1 MADSGKKR
9 KHRDDAGAA
18 TKSKKKKVSVAP
30 AQTSSQTPP
39 IKVSSVMQAQAS
51 PAVIATTP
59 GISISKDA
67 KYNTY
72 SRRSTKKSKHGA
84 GDLLLHSSSHRT
96 VDYTAREERPSAGA
110 GQPLLKHYVGLFDPA
125 SGQLQLVEAKKMVI
139 RGSVRAQQAPQEDME
154 TRKLNQVR
162 LAQAYIVRTT
172 ANMSQTNMNL
182 KAELG
187 QAFGTKKA
195 KKALAA
201 ITENAISPRKA
212 QGGDAPQALD
222 ASEKALMAT
231 IKDVTMSVATK
242 EDLQNAMD
250 AAKPVPRGNYEAEE
264 IQDVYR
270 PEALIGRDILELIQ
284 VNDWLEAVKSNED
297 IQLRS
302 RFVAHRINRIGSGES
317 AVLRL
322 RVLRYL
328 YFLVLLYLS
337 SKKGKDRGTREV
349 LKKDKLSEELAPAPP
364 PVVESIRRKFSD
376 NGIMRK
382 QHVDLLAT
390 HCAVFA
396 CILDNFETNT
406 WDLKEDLGLDQKQM
420 TQYFMEIGAGIKKVK
435 AEGRMDSIAR
445 LRLPLVFPKM
455 RQMRR

>member
-1 MADSGKKR
+1 MADSSKKR
-9 KHRDDAGAA
+9 KHRDDADAETKLKKTKVS
-18 TKSKKKKVSVAP
+18 TKSSESQAQKAVIKISSVI
-30 AQTSSQTPP
+30 QTP
-39 IKVSSVMQAQAS
+39 AS
-51 PAVIATTP
+51 PPVIATAS
-59 GISISKDA
+59 GISISKDT

-72 SRRSTKKSKHGA
+72 SRRSAKKSKHGA

-96 VDYTAREERPSAGA
+96 VDYTAREDKPSVGA

-125 SGQLQLVEAKKMVI
+125 SGQLQLVEAKKMSI

-154 TRKLNQVR
+154 SRKL
-162 LAQAYIVRTT
+162 
-172 ANMSQTNMNL
+172 SQTTMNL
-182 KAELG
+182 KADLG
-187 QAFGTKKA
+187 QTFGTKKA

-201 ITENAISPRKA
+201 ITENAISPRKP

-222 ASEKALMAT
+222 ASDKALMAT

-270 PEALIGRDILELIQ
+270 PENLIGKDILELIQ
-284 VNDWLEAVKSNED
+284 VNDWAEAVKNNED

-328 YFLVLLYLS
+328 YFLVLLYLT
-337 SKKGKDRGTREV
+337 SKKGKDRGTRDV
-349 LKKDKLSEELAPAPP
+349 LRKDKLTEELAPAPP

-376 NGIMRK
+376 NGVMRK

-390 HCAVFA
+390 HCAAFA

-420 TQYFMEIGAGIKKVK
+420 TQYFMEIGATMKKVK

-445 LRLPLVFPKM
+445 LRLPLVFPKI

>member
-1 MADSGKKR
+1 M
-9 KHRDDAGAA
+9 
-18 TKSKKKKVSVAP
+18 
-30 AQTSSQTPP
+30 
-39 IKVSSVMQAQAS
+39 
-51 PAVIATTP
+51 
-59 GISISKDA
+59 
-67 KYNTY
+67 
-72 SRRSTKKSKHGA
+72 
-84 GDLLLHSSSHRT
+84 
-96 VDYTAREERPSAGA
+96 
-110 GQPLLKHYVGLFDPA
+110 KHYIGLFDPV
-125 SGQLQLVEAKKMVI
+125 SGQLQMVEAKKMVI
-139 RGSVRAQQAPQEDME
+139 RGSVRAQQAPQEDMQS
-154 TRKLNQVR
+154 RKL
-162 LAQAYIVRTT
+162 AQTT
-172 ANMSQTNMNL
+172 MNL
-182 KAELG
+182 KADLG
-187 QAFGTKKA
+187 QTFGTKKA

-222 ASEKALMAT
+222 ASDKALMAT

-270 PEALIGRDILELIQ
+270 PEQLIGKDILELIQ
-284 VNDWLEAVKSNED
+284 VNDWAGAVRNNED

-328 YFLVLLYLS
+328 YFLVLLYLT
-337 SKKGKDRGTREV
+337 SKKGRDRGTKEV
-349 LKKDKLSEELAPAPP
+349 LKKDKLTEELAPAPP
-364 PVVESIRRKFSD
+364 PVVEHIRRRFSD
-376 NGIMRK
+376 GGIMRK
-382 QHVDLLAT
+382 QHIDLLAT
-390 HCAVFA
+390 HCCVFA

-420 TQYFMEIGAGIKKVK
+420 TQYFMEIGATIKKVK
-435 AEGRMDSIAR
+435 AEGRQDCIAR
-445 LRLPLVFPKM
+445 LKLPLVFPKL

>member
-9 KHRDDAGAA
+9 KHRDDAGAE
-18 TKSKKKKVSVAP
+18 TKLKKKKTSTSTVA
-30 AQTSSQTPP
+30 P
-39 IKVSSVMQAQAS
+39 IKVSSIIQSQAS
-51 PAVIATTP
+51 PPVIATTT
-59 GISISKDA
+59 GISISKDT

-72 SRRSTKKSKHGA
+72 SRGSTKKSKRGA

-96 VDYTAREERPSAGA
+96 VDYIAREDKPSVGA

-125 SGQLQLVEAKKMVI
+125 SGQLQLVEAKNMTI
-139 RGSVRAQQAPQEDME
+139 RASVRAQQAPQEDME
-154 TRKLNQVR
+154 SRKLAQVR
-162 LAQAYIVRTT
+162 LIQPYDACIAANLPQTT
-172 ANMSQTNMNL
+172 LNL
-182 KAELG
+182 KADLG
-187 QAFGTKKA
+187 QTFGTKKA

-201 ITENAISPRKA
+201 RTENAISPVKA
-212 QGGDAPQALD
+212 QGGDAPQALG
-222 ASEKALMAT
+222 ASDKALMAT

-250 AAKPVPRGNYEAEE
+250 AAKPVPRGNYDAEE

-270 PEALIGRDILELIQ
+270 PEMLIGKDILELIQ
-284 VNDWLEAVKSNED
+284 VNDWAEAVKNNED

-328 YFLVLLYLS
+328 YFLVLLYLT
-337 SKKGKDRGTREV
+337 SKKGRDKGTREV
-349 LKKDKLSEELAPAPP
+349 LKKDKLTEELAPAPP
-364 PVVESIRRKFSD
+364 PVVESIRRRFSD

-390 HCAVFA
+390 HCCAFA

-406 WDLKEDLGLDQKQM
+406 WDLKEDLGLEQKPM
-420 TQYFMEIGAGIKKVK
+420 SQYFMEIGATIKRVK
-435 AEGRMDSIAR
+435 AEGRTDCIAK
-445 LRLPLVFPKM
+445 LKLPLVFPKI

>member
-1 MADSGKKR
+1 MADSSKKR
-9 KHRDDAGAA
+9 KHRDDAGAE
-18 TKSKKKKVSVAP
+18 TKMKKKKVS
-30 AQTSSQTPP
+30 TKSSESRSKNAA
-39 IKVSSVMQAQAS
+39 IKVSSVIQTSAS
-51 PAVIATTP
+51 PPVIATAS
-59 GISISKDA
+59 GISISKDT
-67 KYNTY
+67 KYNSY
-72 SRRSTKKSKHGA
+72 SRRSTKKSKNGP

-96 VDYTAREERPSAGA
+96 VDYTAREDKPSAGA

-125 SGQLQLVEAKKMVI
+125 SGQLQLVEAKKMSI

-154 TRKLNQVR
+154 SRKLSQVR
-162 LAQAYIVRTT
+162 LALPHIMRTA
-172 ANMSQTNMNL
+172 ANVSQTTMNL

-187 QAFGTKKA
+187 QTFGTKKA

-201 ITENAISPRKA
+201 ITENAISPRKPQA
-212 QGGDAPQALD
+212 GDAPQALD
-222 ASEKALMAT
+222 ASDKALMAT

-250 AAKPVPRGNYEAEE
+250 AAKPVPRGNYDAEE

-270 PEALIGRDILELIQ
+270 PENLIGKDILELIQ
-284 VNDWLEAVKSNED
+284 VNDWAEAVKNNED

-328 YFLVLLYLS
+328 YFLVLLYLT

-349 LKKDKLSEELAPAPP
+349 LKKDKLTEELAPAPP

-376 NGIMRK
+376 NGTMRK

-390 HCAVFA
+390 HCAAFA

-420 TQYFMEIGAGIKKVK
+420 NQYFLEIGATIKRAK
-435 AEGRMDSIAR
+435 AEGRTDCIAR
-445 LRLPLVFPKM
+445 LKLPLVFPKI

>member
-1 MADSGKKR
+1 MTDGGKKR
-9 KHRDDAGAA
+9 KYRDDAGAE
-18 TKSKKKKVSVAP
+18 TKQKKKKVSGTP
-30 AQTSSQTPP
+30 AKASSQPP
-39 IKVSSVMQAQAS
+39 AIKVSSIIQSQAS
-51 PAVIATTP
+51 PPVIATTP
-59 GISISKDA
+59 GISISQDT

-96 VDYTAREERPSAGA
+96 VDYTAREERPSVGT

-125 SGQLQLVEAKKMVI
+125 SGQLQLVEAKNMII
-139 RGSVRAQQAPQEDME
+139 RGSVRAQQAPQEAME
-154 TRKLNQVR
+154 SRKLSQVR
-162 LAQAYIVRTT
+162 PTQLHVGRTA
-172 ANMSQTNMNL
+172 ANLLQTTMNL
-182 KAELG
+182 KADLG
-187 QAFGTKKA
+187 QTFGTKKA

-212 QGGDAPQALD
+212 QNGDAPQALD
-222 ASEKALMAT
+222 ASDKALMAT

-270 PEALIGRDILELIQ
+270 PENLIGKDILELMQ

-328 YFLVLLYLS
+328 YFLVLLYLT

-349 LKKDKLSEELAPAPP
+349 LKKDKLTEELAPAPP

-390 HCAVFA
+390 HCAAFA

-420 TQYFMEIGAGIKKVK
+420 TQYFMEIGATMKKVK
-435 AEGRMDSIAR
+435 AEGRMDVIAK
-445 LRLPLVFPKM
+445 LKLPLVFPKI

>member
-1 MADSGKKR
+1 MADSSKKR
-9 KHRDDAGAA
+9 KHRDDAGAE
-18 TKSKKKKVSVAP
+18 TKLKKKKVS
-30 AQTSSQTPP
+30 TKSSESQSQNAAIKISSVIQTP
-39 IKVSSVMQAQAS
+39 AS
-51 PAVIATTP
+51 PPVIATAS
-59 GISISKDA
+59 GISISKDT

-84 GDLLLHSSSHRT
+84 DDLLLHSSSHRT
-96 VDYTAREERPSAGA
+96 VDYTAREDKPSVGA

-125 SGQLQLVEAKKMVI
+125 SGQLQLVEAKSMSI
-139 RGSVRAQQAPQEDME
+139 RGSVRTQQAPQKDME
-154 TRKLNQVR
+154 SRKL
-162 LAQAYIVRTT
+162 
-172 ANMSQTNMNL
+172 SQTTMNL
-182 KAELG
+182 KADLG
-187 QAFGTKKA
+187 QTFGTKKA

-201 ITENAISPRKA
+201 ITENAISPRKP

-222 ASEKALMAT
+222 ASDKALMAT

-270 PEALIGRDILELIQ
+270 PENLIGKDILELIQ
-284 VNDWLEAVKSNED
+284 VNDWAEAVKNNED

-328 YFLVLLYLS
+328 YFLVLLYLT
-337 SKKGKDRGTREV
+337 SKKGKDRGTRDV
-349 LKKDKLSEELAPAPP
+349 LKKDKLTEELAPAPP

-376 NGIMRK
+376 NGVMRK

-390 HCAVFA
+390 HCAAFA

-406 WDLKEDLGLDQKQM
+406 WDLKEDLGLEQKQM
-420 TQYFMEIGAGIKKVK
+420 TQYFMEIGATMKKVK

-445 LRLPLVFPKM
+445 LRLPLVFPKI

>member
-1 MADSGKKR
+1 MADSSKKR
-9 KHRDDAGAA
+9 KHRDDAGAETKLKKTKVS
-18 TKSKKKKVSVAP
+18 TKSSESQAQKAAIKISSVI
-30 AQTSSQTPP
+30 QTP
-39 IKVSSVMQAQAS
+39 AS
-51 PAVIATTP
+51 PPVIATAS
-59 GISISKDA
+59 GISISKDT

-72 SRRSTKKSKHGA
+72 SRRSAKKSKHGA

-96 VDYTAREERPSAGA
+96 VDYTAREDKPSVGA

-125 SGQLQLVEAKKMVI
+125 SGQLQLVEAKKMSI

-154 TRKLNQVR
+154 SRKL
-162 LAQAYIVRTT
+162 
-172 ANMSQTNMNL
+172 SQTTMNL
-182 KAELG
+182 KADLG
-187 QAFGTKKA
+187 QTFGTKKA

-201 ITENAISPRKA
+201 ITENAISPRKP

-222 ASEKALMAT
+222 ASDKALMAT

-270 PEALIGRDILELIQ
+270 PENLIGKDILELIQ
-284 VNDWLEAVKSNED
+284 VNDWAEAVKNNED

-328 YFLVLLYLS
+328 YFLVLLYLT
-337 SKKGKDRGTREV
+337 SKKGKDRGTRDV
-349 LKKDKLSEELAPAPP
+349 LRKDKLTEELAPAPP

-376 NGIMRK
+376 NGVMRK

-390 HCAVFA
+390 HCAAFA

-420 TQYFMEIGAGIKKVK
+420 TQYFMEIGAMMKKVK

-445 LRLPLVFPKM
+445 LRLPLVFPKI